1 MTTTN
6 TAADATAAIDTCLR
20 DHFCWQPEAILIDG
34 GLDKPPID
42 VMEAFCYD
50 DPVNFGGKFVF
61 PPDVYPPT
69 WEDRKKLEDAII
81 NAALIHSK
89 TQLIRLKTITT
100 KLQNGT
106 MVTELGCY
114 KGRRYYSSVK
124 GKNLTSND
132 IYNSTA
138 GNEENV
144 PVYKDGI
151 RQDRLVNKDKANRSR
166 DKGKGAGK
174 KDPRRTNTKK
184 PPLGLIC
191 KFKIR
196 LILVPGKHWFINKS
210 TKDKVKHN
218 HSKLDKEEMVLRT
231 SHLSNEDRDKLVLYK
246 QYTNGGAATN
256 LINSQLGGFNL
267 SQDQVRGAAEKRQE
281 ETQELPEID
290 GTSHAN
296 KLVALLKKLSAQGHL
311 KFIALFHE
319 IQDTSLV
326 AVSKYHQKK
335 EEAERKKRK
344 EAAEA
349 LVELSQVDDAPT
361 KINLDVVGSN
371 VGPSTGPQI
380 QLQSP
385 EDELSLGMILEPI
398 RDRLKVGQKVLLAA
412 AWARNDERRLFEM
425 FPEVLMFDV
434 TAGTNSEGRPLGCT
448 ASPDGNMKVFTP
460 VRVFMPSECYWV
472 FHWIFR
478 TAIPSLLGKDSLK
491 RTQLVLSDG
500 DKNIYNAFDNCREEL
515 YPNAVHALCM
525 YHLVTKQLHEQVRRR
540 LLDPD
545 ETVSKDMICTFKY
558 WLFSWM
564 SIGGVETEEEWAMSH
579 NALRSWLES
588 FKSSDNA
595 SMKHNAAELETFLVK
610 SILPHKPRWFVPGRI
625 AKSLLTLN
633 QKTSSPLEGV
643 NHTMKCKSS
652 KKVLPE
658 MSIKTSFETQET
670 QVKSRM
676 DMWLRNARQ
685 DAESCQQ
692 LWVTGSATANH
703 INNMGE
709 SVLQQRLSQR
719 PNYHVRCVN
728 HGIIEVLRVEGSKSS
743 CHDCAEE
750 TQVICPTCSNSSPIP
765 KFRRVR
771 RISFLPLN
779 GGSNYV
785 VSCTCPHHSNTG
797 IPCQHIVKVLPVIR
811 PHHFHIR
818 WHRKYAAYYKK
829 PGYEELTKHFHL
841 MQKDRRLVISR
852 EEYQLAVGCA
862 VAATQPELSTLFLIR
877 QPLMLYDS
885 ARMALLPHDQV
896 VASSKDERDPILQAS
911 QEIYA
916 MGLMSQE
923 DGGLELELED
933 ENEDEEM
940 VQKKARKS
948 ISYTGNLRQDAIAV
962 LHSLMNRLEHNPELS
977 GSTMSDYFE
986 FMGTLHRKLDRSTR
1000 SKADDQGEFVNPFP
1014 EKTDTRRRWKR
1025 KKNAAEPRREKKWE
1039 KDKTRLS
1046 IDSLI

>member
-1 MTTTN
+1 VPLEAVFCSEKSTTTTNHKKMTTTN

-196 LILVPGKHWFINKS
+196 LILVPGKHWFIHKS

-425 FPEVLMFDV
+425 F
-434 TAGTNSEGRPLGCT
+434 
-448 ASPDGNMKVFTP
+448 
-460 VRVFMPSECYWV
+460 
-472 FHWIFR
+472 
-478 TAIPSLLGKDSLK
+478 
-491 RTQLVLSDG
+491 
-500 DKNIYNAFDNCREEL
+500 
-515 YPNAVHALCM
+515 
-525 YHLVTKQLHEQVRRR
+525 
-540 LLDPD
+540 
-545 ETVSKDMICTFKY
+545 
-558 WLFSWM
+558 
-564 SIGGVETEEEWAMSH
+564 
-579 NALRSWLES
+579 
-588 FKSSDNA
+588 
-595 SMKHNAAELETFLVK
+595 
-610 SILPHKPRWFVPGRI
+610 
-625 AKSLLTLN
+625 
-633 QKTSSPLEGV
+633 
-643 NHTMKCKSS
+643 
-652 KKVLPE
+652 
-658 MSIKTSFETQET
+658 
-670 QVKSRM
+670 
-676 DMWLRNARQ
+676 
-685 DAESCQQ
+685 
-692 LWVTGSATANH
+692 
-703 INNMGE
+703 
-709 SVLQQRLSQR
+709 
-719 PNYHVRCVN
+719 
-728 HGIIEVLRVEGSKSS
+728 
-743 CHDCAEE
+743 
-750 TQVICPTCSNSSPIP
+750 
-765 KFRRVR
+765 
-771 RISFLPLN
+771 
-779 GGSNYV
+779 
-785 VSCTCPHHSNTG
+785 
-797 IPCQHIVKVLPVIR
+797 
-811 PHHFHIR
+811 
-818 WHRKYAAYYKK
+818 
-829 PGYEELTKHFHL
+829 
-841 MQKDRRLVISR
+841 
-852 EEYQLAVGCA
+852 
-862 VAATQPELSTLFLIR
+862 
-877 QPLMLYDS
+877 
-885 ARMALLPHDQV
+885 
-896 VASSKDERDPILQAS
+896 
-911 QEIYA
+911 
-916 MGLMSQE
+916 
-923 DGGLELELED
+923 
-933 ENEDEEM
+933 
-940 VQKKARKS
+940 RKS

-962 LHSLMNRLEHNPELS
+962 LNSLMNRLEHNPELS